1 MLPPERTVRQRM
13 IELLAE
19 ARLASYQ
26 LAQRLGIAERQVEEH
41 LPHIVKSLARDRT
54 RRFVMEPSACVDC
67 GFVFRDRRKLTKP
80 SRCPA
85 CRSEHLT
92 PPRYGIEPVERRS
105 ERLDSRK
112 SSE

>member
-54 RRFVMEPSACVDC
+54 RRFVVEPSACVDC
-67 GFVFRDRRKLTKP
+67 GFVFRDRSKLTKP

-92 PPRYGIEPVERRS
+92 APRYGIELVKRCS
-105 ERLDSRK
+105 ERLDSRG